1 MTTAHINLYTPS
13 LLPQRPLLP
22 AAWLPAVVGLALGC
36 CLLLALWTQGQLA
49 QAQARV
55 QQVRGQLAP
64 LQAQVAQARALVAAR
79 KADPVLEAEVKRLE
93 QVVSHQARAIQVLQ
107 ERERGAS
114 MPFSTPMEA
123 LARQGRPGL
132 WLTRVAWSPQVIELD
147 GRAQDV
153 NAVPLWLAG
162 LRDEPVLGGRSFQV
176 LDLSRPEPAG
186 SAAAAPALAASAP
199 EADRPG
205 RDASVTE
212 PMAHR
217 FRLRTEPLPAEPVA
231 TPQGRK

>member
-1 MTTAHINLYTPS
+1 MANDFPISISAQLREHL
-13 LLPQRPLLP
+13 R
-22 AAWLPAVVGLALGC
+22 ALRKQQH
-36 CLLLALWTQGQLA
+36 LTQAQLGQT
-49 QAQARV
+49 QARV

-64 LQAQVAQARALVAAR
+64 LQAEVAQARALVTAR
-79 KADPVLEAEVKRLE
+79 KADPALEAEVKRLE
-93 QVVSHQARAIQVLQ
+93 QQVSHQARAIQVLQ

-132 WLTRVAWSPQVIELD
+132 WLTRVAWSPQAIELD

-162 LRDEPVLGGRSFQV
+162 LRDEPVLAGRSFQV

-186 SAAAAPALAASAP
+186 TTAAPATAVAALTAGA
-199 EADRPG
+199 ERQD
-205 RDASVTE
+205 RDASAAE

-217 FRLRTEPLPAEPVA
+217 FRLRTEPLPAEPSAA
-231 TPQGRK
+231 TEGGRK